1 MTTPTNFKDVKILL
15 VEDDSFLASVYA
27 TKFELEGFS
36 VFHAPDGEAGLEMAA
51 KMQPSIIL
59 LDILMP
65 KMDGFEMLHR
75 LKMDPKLVNIPVV
88 MLTNLGQKEDVERCL
103 KEGAVDYL
111 IKAHFV
117 PGEAVKKVMKV
128 LNLTKP
134 S

>member
-1 MTTPTNFKDVKILL
+1 MVDETKNIKILL

-27 TKFELEGFS
+27 TKFELEGFA
-36 VFHAPDGEAGLEMAA
+36 VMHASDGEAGLKMAE
-51 KMQPSIIL
+51 KFEPNIIL

-75 LKMDPKLVNIPVV
+75 LKMDEKLVDIPVI

-117 PGEAVKKVMKV
+117 PGEAVKKVKKI
-128 LNLTKP
+128 LNIE
-134 S
+134 

>member
-1 MTTPTNFKDVKILL
+1 MSTNLKDVKILL

-36 VFHAPDGEAGLEMAA
+36 VFHAGDGEAGLAMAE
-51 KMQPSIIL
+51 KVQPSIIL

-65 KMDGFEMLHR
+65 KMDGFEALHR
-75 LKMDPKLVNIPVV
+75 LKMDPKLVQIPVV

-103 KEGAVDYL
+103 KDGAVDYL

-117 PGEAVKKVMKV
+117 PGEAVKKVKKI
-128 LNLTKP
+128 LNLT
-134 S
+134 

>member
-1 MTTPTNFKDVKILL
+1 MTDLKNVKILL

-36 VFHAPDGEAGLEMAA
+36 VFHAPDGEAGLQMAE
-51 KMQPSIIL
+51 KVMPDIIL

-65 KMDGFEMLHR
+65 KMDGFEALHR
-75 LKMDPKLVNIPVV
+75 LKLDPKLVKIPVI

-117 PGEAVKKVMKV
+117 PGEAVKKVKKV
-128 LNLTKP
+128 LSIP
-134 S
+134 

>member
-1 MTTPTNFKDVKILL
+1 MEKDSKEVKILL

-27 TKFELEGFS
+27 TKFELEGFT
-36 VFHAPDGEAGLEMAA
+36 VLHAADGEAGLKMAE
-51 KMQPSIIL
+51 KSEPNIIL

-65 KMDGFEMLHR
+65 KMDGFETLHR
-75 LKMDPKLVNIPVV
+75 LKMDQKLVNIPVI

-117 PGEAVKKVMKV
+117 PGEAVKKVRKI
-128 LNLTKP
+128 LNLE
-134 S
+134 

>member
-1 MTTPTNFKDVKILL
+1 MEKDTKDVKILL

-27 TKFELEGFS
+27 TKFELEGFT
-36 VFHAPDGEAGLEMAA
+36 VLHAPDGEAGLKMAE
-51 KMQPSIIL
+51 KSRPDIIL

-65 KMDGFEMLHR
+65 KMDGFETLHR
-75 LKMDPKLVNIPVV
+75 LKMDQELVNIPVI

-117 PGEAVKKVMKV
+117 PGEAVKKVRKI
-128 LNLTKP
+128 LNIE
-134 S
+134 

>member
-1 MTTPTNFKDVKILL
+1 MTDYKNVKILL

-36 VFHAPDGEAGLEMAA
+36 VFHAADGEAGLQIAE
-51 KMQPSIIL
+51 KLQPDIVL

-65 KMDGFEMLHR
+65 KMDGFEALHR
-75 LKMDPKLVNIPVV
+75 LKLDPKLVKIPVI

-117 PGEAVKKVMKV
+117 PGEAVKKVKKV
-128 LNLTKP
+128 LNLA
-134 S
+134 

>member
-1 MTTPTNFKDVKILL
+1 MTDQKSLKILL

-27 TKFELEGFS
+27 TKFELEGFT
-36 VFHAPDGEAGLEMAA
+36 VLHAPDGEAGLKLAEKNM
-51 KMQPSIIL
+51 PDIIL

-65 KMDGFEMLHR
+65 KMDGFEMLRR
-75 LKMDPKLVNIPVV
+75 LKLDPNLMRIPVV

-117 PGEAVKKVMKV
+117 PGEAVKKVRKI
-128 LNLTKP
+128 LGIK
-134 S
+134 

>member
-1 MTTPTNFKDVKILL
+1 MENDNKDVKILL

-27 TKFELEGFS
+27 TKFELEGFT
-36 VFHAPDGEAGLEMAA
+36 VLHAPDGEAGLKIAEKSM
-51 KMQPSIIL
+51 PNIVL

-65 KMDGFEMLHR
+65 KMDGFETLHR
-75 LKMDPKLVNIPVV
+75 LKMDPKLVNIPVI

-117 PGEAVKKVMKV
+117 PGEAVKKVRKI
-128 LNLTKP
+128 LNLE
-134 S
+134 

>member
-1 MTTPTNFKDVKILL
+1 MQKNSKNTVKILL
-15 VEDDSFLASVYA
+15 VEDDSFLSSVYA
-27 TKFELEGFS
+27 TKFELEGFT
-36 VFHAPDGEAGLEMAA
+36 VLHASDGEQGLKVTEKNM
-51 KMQPSIIL
+51 PNIIL

-75 LKMDPKLVNIPVV
+75 LKLDPKLMHIPVV

-117 PGEAVKKVMKV
+117 PGEAVNKVRKILD
-128 LNLTKP
+128 LN
-134 S
+134 

>member
-1 MTTPTNFKDVKILL
+1 MAIREAKDVKILL

-27 TKFELEGFS
+27 TKFELEGFG
-36 VFHAPDGEAGLEMAA
+36 VLHAPDGEAGLKMAE
-51 KMQPSIIL
+51 KQKPDIIL

-65 KMDGFEMLHR
+65 KMDGFETLHR
-75 LKMDPKLVNIPVV
+75 LKMDQNLVNIPVI

-117 PGEAVKKVMKV
+117 PGEAVKKVKKI
-128 LNLTKP
+128 LNLE
-134 S
+134 

>member
-1 MTTPTNFKDVKILL
+1 MMHVPTNLSEVKILL

-27 TKFELEGFS
+27 TKFELEGFT
-36 VFHAPDGEAGLEMAA
+36 VLHGADGEQGLKLAE
-51 KMQPSIIL
+51 KHSPHIIL

-75 LKMDPKLVNIPVV
+75 LKLDPKLMQIPVV

-117 PGEAVKKVMKV
+117 PGEAVKKVKKI
-128 LNLTKP
+128 LNLK
-134 S
+134 

>member
-1 MTTPTNFKDVKILL
+1 MTDLKSVKILL

-36 VFHAPDGEAGLEMAA
+36 VFHSPDGEAGLAEAE
-51 KMQPSIIL
+51 KIVPDIIL

-75 LKMDPKLVNIPVV
+75 LKMDPKLIHIPVI

-117 PGEAVKKVMKV
+117 PGEAVKKVKKI
-128 LNLTKP
+128 LNLGA
-134 S
+134 

>member
-1 MTTPTNFKDVKILL
+1 MANSLKDVKILL

-27 TKFELEGFS
+27 TKFELEGFT
-36 VFHAPDGEAGLEMAA
+36 VLIAADGEQGLKMAE
-51 KMQPSIIL
+51 KHVPDIIL

-75 LKMDPKLVNIPVV
+75 LKLDQNLVKIPVV
-88 MLTNLGQKEDVERCL
+88 MLTNLGQKEVERCL

-117 PGEAVKKVMKV
+117 PGEAVKKVKKI
-128 LNLTKP
+128 LNLK
-134 S
+134 

>member
-1 MTTPTNFKDVKILL
+1 MADDRKNVKILL
-15 VEDDSFLASVYA
+15 VEDDAFLAGVYA

-36 VFHAPDGEAGLEMAA
+36 VLLASDGEQGLKMAE
-51 KMQPSIIL
+51 KHVPDLVL

-75 LKMDPKLVNIPVV
+75 IKLDPKLEHIPVV

-103 KEGAVDYL
+103 KDGAADYL

-117 PGEAVKKVMKV
+117 PGEAVKKVKRI
-128 LNLTKP
+128 LNLK
-134 S
+134 

>member
-1 MTTPTNFKDVKILL
+1 MANNLKDVKIML

-27 TKFELEGFS
+27 TKFELEGFT
-36 VFHAPDGEAGLEMAA
+36 VLHAVDGEQGLKIAE
-51 KMQPSIIL
+51 KSRPDIIL

-75 LKMDPKLVNIPVV
+75 LKLDENLVRIPVV

-111 IKAHFV
+111 IKAHSV
-117 PGEAVKKVMKV
+117 PGEAVKKVKKI
-128 LNLTKP
+128 LNLK
-134 S
+134 

>member
-1 MTTPTNFKDVKILL
+1 MPTNLKDVKILL

-36 VFHAPDGEAGLEMAA
+36 VFHAPDGEAGLKQAE
-51 KMQPSIIL
+51 QVVPDIIL

-65 KMDGFEMLHR
+65 KMDGFETLHR
-75 LKMDPKLVNIPVV
+75 LKMDPKLVKIPVI

-103 KEGAVDYL
+103 KEGAIDYL

-117 PGEAVKKVMKV
+117 PGEAVKKVKKV
-128 LNLTKP
+128 LNIQ
-134 S
+134 